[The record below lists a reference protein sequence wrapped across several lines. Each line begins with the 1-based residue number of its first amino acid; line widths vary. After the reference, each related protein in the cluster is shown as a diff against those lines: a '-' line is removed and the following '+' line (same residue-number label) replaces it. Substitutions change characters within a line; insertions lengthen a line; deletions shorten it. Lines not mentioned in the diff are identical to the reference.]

1 MMNNNKPNLFTI
13 AMMILIS
20 LLFFVMIK
28 WEADASN
35 FSKDQ
40 VGSILEEWELW
51 WNWTITIDDEIEQ
64 AYRDIRY
71 CNSVTGKC
79 HINYRLWNKT
89 YKFPVHSEAFQ
100 MFIEESLMMTPY
112 MEKKVLTPIQSTIYI
127 NVLLIKKWY
136 KPIYNF

>member
-1 MMNNNKPNLFTI
+1 MNNNKSNLFTI
-13 AMMILIS
+13 VMMILIS

-51 WNWTITIDDEIEQ
+51 WNWTITIDDEVEQ
-64 AYRDIRY
+64 AYRDSRY
-71 CNSVTGKC
+71 CNSITGKC

-89 YKFPVHSEAFQ
+89 YKFPVHWEAFQ
-100 MFIEESLMMTPY
+100 MFIEESIMMSPS

-136 KPIYNF
+136 KPIYIF